1 MSTITN
7 KTSILLITTLFLLT
21 SLLLSCDGGEDV
33 GFGIFLVD
41 SGELV
46 LSEQHIKVYHKNTHE
61 IELNEEGIEK
71 WNSYLPYETIPQLGG
86 LFAKDFLITIEGTEV
101 YRGKFYS
108 AASSTSYPGV
118 IILDTLFALDSKNN
132 TIKIEFWYPG
142 PLSPEEDPRNSS
154 AAISFFEEQR
164 LLE

>member
-1 MSTITN
+1 MSKRKLWLGIIIL
-7 KTSILLITTLFLLT
+7 SIIAFLT
-21 SLLLSCDGGEDV
+21 AGCDGGEEV

-46 LSEQHIKVYHKNTHE
+46 LSEQHIKVYHKDTHE

-71 WNSYLPYETIPQLGG
+71 WNSYLPYETIPKLGG

-108 AASSTSYPGV
+108 MASSVYYPGV

-132 TIKIEFWYPG
+132 TIRIEFVYLG
-142 PLSPEEDPRNSS
+142 PSSPEEDPRNSS
-154 AAISFFEEQR
+154 DVIIFFQEQG